1 MHSSFFTWPW
11 ALLWFLLL
19 KAWEGTW
26 RIVLSKLCINSR
38 EAIPI
43 HRLCH
48 CCQSLQIPGISS
60 HGSPIFVEICASF
73 CRSLPHQATATFTIV
88 AVSLVNV
95 GLTCHLPVIL
105 LSQSLWLRAV
115 DQSKASMLRAS
126 VVVASKFRVLILS
139 AMYGGRYARIMHR
152 IGIPK
157 FMRPIHPDLYPS
169 VFCLI
174 CSVE

>member
-1 MHSSFFTWPW
+1 MSLLSVFADSWHFKSWISNLRRDLCFF
-11 ALLWFLLL
+11 
-19 KAWEGTW
+19 
-26 RIVLSKLCINSR
+26 
-38 EAIPI
+38 
-43 HRLCH
+43 
-48 CCQSLQIPGISS
+48 LQVVASSS
-60 HGSPIFVEICASF
+60 HSHIHDCCCLPCK
-73 CRSLPHQATATFTIV
+73 CRSYLPPA
-88 AVSLVNV
+88 SDPLV
-95 GLTCHLPVIL
+95 PV
-105 LSQSLWLRAV
+105 LWLRAV

>member
-1 MHSSFFTWPW
+1 MFCQNYALTRERPFQFTGYVTVVSLCRFLAFQVMDLQSSSRFV
-11 ALLWFLLL
+11 LLFAGRCLI
-19 KAWEGTW
+19 K
-26 RIVLSKLCINSR
+26 
-38 EAIPI
+38 PQP
-43 HRLCH
+43 HYD
-48 CCQSLQIPGISS
+48 CCCLP
-60 HGSPIFVEICASF
+60 CK
-73 CRSLPHQATATFTIV
+73 CRSYLPPA
-88 AVSLVNV
+88 SDPLV
-95 GLTCHLPVIL
+95 PV
-105 LSQSLWLRAV
+105 LWLRAV

-152 IGIPK
+152 IGISK